1 MDQIASVLLSFP
13 PSQDLRGNDEYNV
26 AAKTHVKQ
34 LNQLKQNEPAL
45 LAAHA
50 PQLLQHVDPAFNSIS
65 YAYLLN
71 AIYYNDAQ
79 NAHLPDDLAECTA
92 KFLLTF
98 DARQIRY
105 AGAPFSSI
113 LDVLKAGQTF
123 PPSIAVELL
132 ASALLRLDPTGSI
145 LTSHHLPLV
154 DQAYKTQ
161 NIHHILPLISKSIVF
176 YPGMRGQTETRPL
189 CDMRLPSSAFIS
201 IESGLTGR
209 VTSSEVM
216 EYDLVSGFC
225 HLAQRDWASA
235 SAAFERVCTFPTRDQ
250 GCSAFMSKAYNKWI
264 LVNLL
269 LAGRLRPMSAL
280 GSITQT
286 VQRAFQALG
295 RPYVAVAKAFEK
307 GAAEGGAEQLK
318 AEFEAGASFWTE
330 ERNDGLVREV
340 LAHYQ
345 RHHILRLREVYSKIG
360 LEDIRQL
367 THSAETGKPL
377 DKASDV
383 EALLRDM
390 IGTGMLAGVV
400 EKAPGAVEGDGQG
413 HLTFLSE
420 GEELSEA
427 QFAAELEKS
436 AQHIRDLAPIIKATN
451 ERLGT
456 SRDYVKHLVKEQ
468 KKEKD
473 GAAGL
478 GYKDVLDIGFD
489 SQIEDEDLMT
499 GVQIA

>member
-1 MDQIASVLLSFP
+1 MNAVYYS
-13 PSQDLRGNDEYNV
+13 ET
-26 AAKTHVKQ
+26 K
-34 LNQLKQNEPAL
+34 
-45 LAAHA
+45 
-50 PQLLQHVDPAFNSIS
+50 NS
-65 YAYLLN
+65 
-71 AIYYNDAQ
+71 
-79 NAHLPDDLAECTA
+79 HLPDDLAECTT

-154 DQAYKTQ
+154 SQAYQTQ
-161 NIHHILPLISKSIVF
+161 NISHVLPLISKSIVF
-176 YPGMRGQTETRPL
+176 YPGMRGQTENRPL
-189 CDMRLPSSAFIS
+189 CDLRLPSSAYIS

-209 VTSSEVM
+209 VTSSEVL
-216 EYDLVSGFC
+216 EYDLISGLC
-225 HLAQRDWASA
+225 HVVQHDWASA

-250 GCSAFMSKAYNKWI
+250 GCSAVMAQAYNKWI

-269 LAGRLRPMSAL
+269 LVGKLRPTSSL
-280 GSITQT
+280 GSITST
-286 VQRAFQALG
+286 VQKSFQTLG
-295 RPYVAVAKAFEK
+295 KPYVALAKAFEK
-307 GAAEGGAEQLK
+307 GASERGAEQLK

-345 RHHILRLREVYSKIG
+345 RHHILRLKEVYSKIG

-377 DKASDV
+377 ETASDV
-383 EALLRDM
+383 EALLRNM
-390 IGTGMLAGVV
+390 IGSGILAGVV
-400 EKAPGAVEGDGQG
+400 EKPPGTVEGDGQG

-420 GEELSEA
+420 GEELSEV

-436 AQHIRDLAPIIKATN
+436 AQHIRNLAPIIQATN

-478 GYKDVLDIGFD
+478 AFKDVLDMGFD

-499 GVQIA
+499 GVQIAGA